1 MSARSRANVD
11 YPLVQRSAVK
21 HHDAG
26 PLSIP
31 KVRSTFP
38 QEVSSERRETMVA
51 TSNRLPVFNVNG
63 MSGGDCP
70 CGSAPLGR
78 WTHSPTRCDVAES
91 LPRRKRGEVP
101 MTFRVYFDRTAPHA
115 ARLLRRDP
123 ALEAALRVN
132 GFRIPALDEDQDRR

>member
-1 MSARSRANVD
+1 MTARSCANVD
-11 YPLVQRSAVK
+11 YLLVQRSAVE

-78 WTHSPTRCDVAES
+78 WTHSPTRCIVAES
-91 LPRRKRGEVP
+91 GPCRKRSEVSVNY
-101 MTFRVYFDRTAPHA
+101 RVFFGSEPIHV
-115 ARLLRRDP
+115 ARLVRRDL
-123 ALEAALRVN
+123 ALEAALREN
-132 GFRIPALDEDQDRR
+132 GFTIPALEDQDRR